1 MPLTNYSNLNS
12 TSCVLPGQNS
22 TDGLDG
28 MSADELYLRVWE
40 QETWPWSLL
49 STTLREVAKVV
60 MESSSFGDDEGKL
73 VACATQLPPIP
84 RTMAMS

>member
-1 MPLTNYSNLNS
+1 MSLTNYSNLKS

-22 TDGLDG
+22 TDSLDG
-28 MSADELYLRVWE
+28 RSANELYPRVWE

-49 STTLREVAKVV
+49 STTLHEVAKAV
-60 MESSSFGDDEGKL
+60 MESSSFGDDKGKL

-84 RTMAMS
+84 RTRAMS